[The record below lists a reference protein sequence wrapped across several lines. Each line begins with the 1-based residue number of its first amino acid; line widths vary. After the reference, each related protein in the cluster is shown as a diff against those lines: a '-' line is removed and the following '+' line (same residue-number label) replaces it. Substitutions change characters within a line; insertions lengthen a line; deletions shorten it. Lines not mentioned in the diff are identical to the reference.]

1 MRQPSC
7 LHDNKVLHHS
17 EHRVGTSETEE
28 ADKEKTD
35 EKYELGHNGL
45 TQEFTIKEAC
55 TDGEQEDVERCQLED
70 AYGYRY
76 HKGYPQET

>member
-1 MRQPSC
+1 MVYANAVIFPY
-7 LHDNKVLHHS
+7 K
-17 EHRVGTSETEE
+17 
-28 ADKEKTD
+28 
-35 EKYELGHNGL
+35 

-55 TDGEQEDVERCQLED
+55 TNGEQEDVERCQLED